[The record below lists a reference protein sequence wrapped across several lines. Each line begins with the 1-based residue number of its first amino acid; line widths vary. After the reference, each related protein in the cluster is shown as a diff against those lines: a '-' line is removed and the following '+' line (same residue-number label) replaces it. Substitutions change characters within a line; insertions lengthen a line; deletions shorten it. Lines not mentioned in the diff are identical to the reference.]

1 MHDDDLPPLLA
12 GMQLAVGPG
21 VATIIPSIDMETYS
35 EAGYEWDE
43 AAQKWRGLPGSGK
56 KGLKAVGHRKY
67 AQHPSAEVLTFTYD
81 LRDGLGQRRWKPS
94 EPCPADLADYIAT
107 GDPIEAHNGP
117 FEVSMWS
124 EILVPRHGFPPIPL
138 TQWRCSA
145 AKARA
150 WGMPSSLEKLGE
162 VLQLPTQKDAEGKR
176 LMKKF
181 SIPRD
186 PTKADSRRRILPSD
200 DPEEFERYCQYCDT
214 DEVVEGLASAR
225 VPDLIPIELAYWQC
239 DLAINYRGV
248 GVDVPSVENCIK
260 VVDQVLEKYGREC
273 AAITGGLMPSQVQA
287 LIGWLA
293 ARGVRTKSLDAES
306 LEELLARQDL
316 PEDARRVIELRAL
329 TGSASVKKVYGMAE
343 HATHDARLHD
353 LFVYHGA
360 RTGRDTH
367 ADIQPG
373 NLPKAGP
380 ALRWCDNHGCHKPYA
395 KAASHCPWCG
405 ASEAFSRLTPH
416 ADPKSDAGKW
426 HWLAVEPAL
435 EVMASGSVDAVEYF
449 FGDALL
455 TISGCVRGL
464 LQAAPGHRLICS
476 DYSSI
481 EAVVTAAL
489 AGEEW
494 RMDAFRRKEDIYLHG
509 AAGITGRTYHWYMEY
524 AQQNGKHPD
533 RQKIGK
539 VAELALGFGG
549 WVGAWR
555 NFDKTDNYSDDDV
568 RNLILKWRDASP
580 AVVEMWGGQI
590 RGTPWKPTKHELFG
604 LEGMAIAAVL
614 NPGERFTFRYISY
627 EVIDDV
633 LYCLLP
639 SGRRIAYHQPRLTR
653 SARKEGWAE
662 LYSLTFMTWNSNPT
676 YGPPGWVRM
685 DTYSGRLTENC
696 CQAVARDVMADAVIR
711 LEAAGYP
718 IVLRVHDE
726 LAAEVP
732 DGFGS
737 VEEFERIMATLPD
750 WAADWPIRAAGGWEG
765 QRYRKD

>member
-1 MHDDDLPPLLA
+1 MSSPEDLPPLLA

-21 VATIIPSIDMETYS
+21 LATITPSIDMETYS
-35 EAGYEWDE
+35 EAGYVWDE

-81 LRDGLGQRRWKPS
+81 LRDGLGQRRWKQGDR
-94 EPCPADLADYIAT
+94 CPIDLARYIAT
-107 GDPIEAHNGP
+107 GGIIESHNAG

-124 EILVPRHGFPPIPL
+124 EVLVPRHGFPPIPL

-181 SIPRD
+181 SMPRD
-186 PTKADSRRRILPSD
+186 PTKADSRRRIMPSE

-214 DEVVEGLASAR
+214 DEAVEGLASAR

-316 PEDARRVIELRAL
+316 PADARRVIELRAL

-395 KAASHCPWCG
+395 KAARHCPWCG
-405 ASEAFSRLTPH
+405 TSEAFSKP
-416 ADPKSDAGKW
+416 AEWSYE
-426 HWLAVEPAL
+426 AVPYAL
-435 EVMASGSVDAVEYF
+435 EILASQSVDAVEYF

-455 TISGCVRGL
+455 TISGCVRSL
-464 LQAAPGHRLICS
+464 LKARPGYDLVCS
-476 DYSSI
+476 DYSAI
-481 EAVVTAAL
+481 EAVVLAAL
-489 AGEEW
+489 AGEQW
-494 RMDAFRRKEDIYLHG
+494 RLDSFAAKDDIYLRG
-509 AAGITGRTYHWYMEY
+509 ASAITGTPYEEY
-524 AQQNGKHPD
+524 IAYAKQHGHKHPD
-533 RQKIGK
+533 RQAIGK
-539 VAELALGFGG
+539 VSELALGYLGG
-549 WVGAWR
+549 LGAWR
-555 NFDKTDNYSDDDV
+555 NFDKSDRFTDKEV
-568 RNLILKWRDASP
+568 KAIVQKWRQASP
-580 AVVEMWGGQI
+580 NIVEFGGGQL
-590 RGTPWKPTKHELFG
+590 RGKPWAPERYELYG
-604 LEGMAIAAVL
+604 LEGMAIAAIL
-614 NPGERFTFRYISY
+614 SPGEEFHVGPVSWQMF
-627 EVIDDV
+627 DDV
-633 LYCLLP
+633 LYCKLP
-639 SGRRIAYHQPRLTR
+639 SGRRMAYHQPRLQ
-653 SARKEGWAE
+653 WAPPDKFPDWAPIHHIT
-662 LYSLTFMTWNSNPT
+662 YMTWNSNVKM
-676 YGPPGWVRM
+676 GPLGWVRM
-685 DTYSGRLTENC
+685 DTFAGRLAENVTS
-696 CQAVARDVMADAVIR
+696 AVARDVMANAVIN
-711 LEAAGYP
+711 LEAAGYAV
-718 IVLRVHDE
+718 VLRIHDE
-726 LAAEVP
+726 LVSEIP
-732 DGFGS
+732 KGWGS
-737 VEEFERIMATLPD
+737 AEEFERIMGTLPA
-750 WAADWPIRAAGGWEG
+750 WAEGWPIRCGGTWKSE
-765 QRYRKD
+765 RFHKD